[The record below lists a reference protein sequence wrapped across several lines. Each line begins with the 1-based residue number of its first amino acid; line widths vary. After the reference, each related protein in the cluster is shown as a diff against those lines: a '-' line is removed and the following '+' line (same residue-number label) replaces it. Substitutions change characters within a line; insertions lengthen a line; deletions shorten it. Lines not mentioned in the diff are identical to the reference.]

1 MFRFFKV
8 GYVSSASVL
17 IRHDVVKK
25 AGYLDERLSYH
36 VDADYCKRI
45 WDAGREV

>member
-1 MFRFFKV
+1 MFRFFKVGKV

-25 AGYLDERLSYH
+25 AGYLDERLSYN
-36 VDADYCKRI
+36 VL
-45 WDAGREV
+45 